1 MIGRRILVTTITLIP
16 LLVASL
22 WTTAGPVLAAPCD
35 GSSSALQNGGFEIPG
50 VPAGTFQLLP
60 AASVPPWLTTD
71 SMNQIEIWGTGFL
84 GVPAPEGANFTELN
98 ANTAATI
105 YQDVVTNPGDTI
117 TWTLLHRA
125 RSGIDTMQ
133 VLSGDAAVANPTN
146 NVGWNYFSGII
157 SDTTAAW
164 GSHTDAFVVPVGQ
177 VCTRLALPRDQHGL
191 GQPLHRELPR
201 CDQHLGDARSNAN
214 SDADPHPDAYAD
226 ANANANR
233 HAQRDSDG
241 HANGDRDADSYG
253 HADPSRDSYP
263 VRERRPRRGRDASQ
277 HDDDPADRPTARRAA
292 DGRLRSRG
300 PARSGRRRMARRPG
314 GAPTALSS
322 PRRPSQAGRSISC
335 PSA

>member
-22 WTTAGPVLAAPCD
+22 WTTVGPVLAAPCD
-35 GSSSALQNGGFEIPG
+35 GSSSALQNGGFEVPG

-105 YQDVVTNPGDTI
+105 YQDVITNPGDTI

-125 RSGIDTMQ
+125 RQGTDTMQ
-133 VLSGDAAVANPTN
+133 VLSGDAALADPTN
-146 NVGWNYFSGII
+146 NVGWNYFSSII

-177 VCTRLALPRDQHGL
+177 VCTRLGFRAISTGSGGVSIGNFL
-191 GQPLHRELPR
+191 
-201 CDQHLGDARSNAN
+201 DAISI
-214 SDADPHPDAYAD
+214 SVTPGPT
-226 ANANANR
+226 
-233 HAQRDSDG
+233 
-241 HANGDRDADSYG
+241 
-253 HADPSRDSYP
+253 PT
-263 VRERRPRRGRDASQ
+263 
-277 HDDDPADRPTARRAA
+277 PTATPTPTPTPTATASATPTATPAATATPTPSATPTPIGSVDPGEDVTPPATATLPPIDPTPDVPLSVPLLVAVLVGLSAGAWLVGRAP
-292 DGRLRSRG
+292 G
-300 PARSGRRRMARRPG
+300 GRRR
-314 GAPTALSS
+314 
-322 PRRPSQAGRSISC
+322 
-335 PSA
+335 

>member
-35 GSSSALQNGGFEIPG
+35 GSSSALQNGGFETPG

-125 RSGIDTMQ
+125 RSGTDTMQ
-133 VLSGDAAVANPTN
+133 VLSGDAAVANPIN
-146 NVGWNYFSGII
+146 NAGWTYFSSII

-177 VCTRLALPRDQHGL
+177 VCTRLGFRAISTGTGSPSIGNFL
-191 GQPLHRELPR
+191 
-201 CDQHLGDARSNAN
+201 DAITISVTPGPTPTPTPTATPTPTPTPTPTATATATPTATPTAAPTTTATPTA
-214 SDADPHPDAYAD
+214 SPTATATPTPAATPTPIGSVDPGEGVTPPNTTTIPPIVPPPDAPPTVAF
-226 ANANANR
+226 AAVALLGLAAGAWLVAR
-233 HAQRDSDG
+233 VARQR
-241 HANGDRDADSYG
+241 R
-253 HADPSRDSYP
+253 
-263 VRERRPRRGRDASQ
+263 
-277 HDDDPADRPTARRAA
+277 
-292 DGRLRSRG
+292 
-300 PARSGRRRMARRPG
+300 
-314 GAPTALSS
+314 
-322 PRRPSQAGRSISC
+322 
-335 PSA
+335 

>member
-1 MIGRRILVTTITLIP
+1 VIGRRILVTTITLIP

-98 ANTAATI
+98 ANSLATI

-125 RSGIDTMQ
+125 RQGTDTMQ
-133 VLSGDAAVANPTN
+133 VLSGDAAVADPTSN
-146 NVGWNYFSGII
+146 AGWNYVSGIL

-164 GSHTDAFVVPVGQ
+164 VSHTDAFVVPAGQ
-177 VCTRLALPRDQHGL
+177 VCTRLGFRAISTGSGSISIGNFL
-191 GQPLHRELPR
+191 
-201 CDQHLGDARSNAN
+201 DAISISTTPGPTPTPTATPTPTPTATPTPTPTVTPTPT
-214 SDADPHPDAYAD
+214 SSPTATVTPTPTATPTPIGSVEPGEAVTPP
-226 ANANANR
+226 ATTTI
-233 HAQRDSDG
+233 
-241 HANGDRDADSYG
+241 
-253 HADPSRDSYP
+253 PP
-263 VRERRPRRGRDASQ
+263 IVPPRDAS
-277 HDDDPADRPTARRAA
+277 PAVAFAAVALLGLAAGAWLVARVARR
-292 DGRLRSRG
+292 
-300 PARSGRRRMARRPG
+300 RR
-314 GAPTALSS
+314 
-322 PRRPSQAGRSISC
+322 
-335 PSA
+335 